1 MIGVIDKM
9 IFRNPRDIL
18 SDYEKDYVKDWVKA
32 HFVPN
37 TLVNAFCHPYAKKE
51 WHKQQEKFVLS
62 EKMEKLDR
70 ESKNS

>member
-18 SDYEKDYVKDWVKA
+18 SEQEKEYVKIWVKKN
-32 HFVPN
+32 FIPN
-37 TLVNAFCHPYAKKE
+37 ALVNAFWHPYVKKE
-51 WHKQQEKFVLS
+51 WHKQQEKHNLS

-70 ESKNS
+70 ESKDC